1 MTNTHTFT
9 HRDLAQLLG
18 VSETTVK
25 SYRTKFPSFLPVARL
40 GKPVRLHPEALEV
53 CRAIRRLFA
62 EGLSIEQTA
71 IELRTEFKEYPHNR
85 RLSIAYRQ
93 PQPDAADSPREVPP
107 AKQRDTPAAS
117 EQVAQLTELVRQLHE
132 SQQRAQEQAQERIA
146 MLEHE
151 VRNLATM
158 EAASKAMVADLVGEL
173 RASRAQVQDELQA
186 RAEALAESQILSEAI
201 AHVEDLS
208 EEVLP
213 SAVAQPIDSP
223 TETVLTARKI
233 VTVHGNAGPAVSYT
247 LNREPKPE
255 PLFRPA
261 LPPREFLDLPAVILS
276 DRGDFLGLPG
286 GQSITRLVEA
296 LSASAGDEPVT
307 WLEEGPDAW
316 VCLLPLG
323 RALTRELSFERTKTP
338 RGNLVGLIRRMRQG
352 ETEAD
357 AAELQELFRQV
368 RDQMA

>member
-62 EGLSIEQTA
+62 EGLSIEKTA
-71 IELRTEFKEYPHNR
+71 VELRTEFKEYPYNR
-85 RLSIAYRQ
+85 RLSITNSS
-93 PQPDAADSPREVPP
+93 PQPDAMQRPRDVPQ
-107 AKQRDTPAAS
+107 AEQRDTPAAS

-146 MLEHE
+146 MLETE

-158 EAASKAMVADLVGEL
+158 EAASKALVADLVGEL
-173 RASRAQVQDELQA
+173 RASRAEIQA
-186 RAEALAESQILSEAI
+186 RGEALAESQILTEAI
-201 AHVEDLS
+201 AHAEDLS
-208 EEVLP
+208 EETP
-213 SAVAQPIDSP
+213 PVAEAQQADST

-233 VTVHGNAGPAVSYT
+233 VTVHGNTGPAVSYT

-276 DRGDFLGLPG
+276 DRGEFLGLPG

-296 LSASAGDEPVT
+296 LSAGAGDEPVT
-307 WLEEGPDAW
+307 WLEDGPEAW

-368 RDQMA
+368 RDQMV